1 MRKVLKRVKKAL
13 VNPRYILIYF
23 IDKPYINRFIPDKAF
38 LKIKY
43 RLVMGEKLDLKEPQT
58 YNAKLQWLKLYN
70 RSDDMTMMAD
80 KYAVRKYVADTIG
93 EEYLIPL
100 IGVWDS
106 VDEID
111 FDSLPN
117 QFAMKCN
124 HTSGNGVVICKD
136 KSKLDIEKTKKELK
150 KAMKMDYSL
159 QNREW
164 HYKNIKRKIIAEKY
178 MVDES
183 GTQLKDYKFFCF
195 DGEVKAMFVAT
206 DRGVDTRFDF
216 YDSDF
221 NHLNMLNGHEN
232 AVNPISKPCGFDK
245 MKALAEKLSVGLPH
259 ARIDFY
265 DINGKV
271 YFGEVTFYH
280 WSGFTPFEPK
290 EWDYTFG
297 SWITLPSENI

>member
-1 MRKVLKRVKKAL
+1 MKVLKKVKK
-13 VNPRYILIYF
+13 ILNKPSCILLF
-23 IDKPYINRFIPDKAF
+23 FLDKPFISRFISDKAF
-38 LKIKY
+38 LKMKY
-43 RLVMGEKLDLKEPQT
+43 RLVMGEKLNLKNPQT

-70 RSDDMTMMAD
+70 REDYMTMMAD
-80 KYAVRKYVADTIG
+80 KYEVRKYVADTIG
-93 EEYLIPL
+93 QEYLIPL

-106 VDEID
+106 VDDID

-136 KSKLDIEKTKKELK
+136 KATLDMAKTKKEMK

-195 DGEVKAMFVAT
+195 NGEVKAMLLAA
-206 DRGVDTRFDF
+206 DRGIDTALNF
-216 YDSDF
+216 YDEHF
-221 NHLNMLNGHEN
+221 NKLPFERGCKN
-232 AVNPISKPCGFDK
+232 ISKPMPKPAGFEK
-245 MKALAEKLSVGLPH
+245 MKELAKALSKYLTH

-265 DINGKV
+265 DINGKI
-271 YFGEVTFYH
+271 YFGEITFYPG
-280 WSGFTPFEPK
+280 SGYKKFKPE

-297 SWITLPSENI
+297 SWITLPTKNI